1 MIIREMSEHESKKK
15 KDAHS
20 STLVVNSILT
30 RSPTTGELQLYFSA
44 AECFQK
50 AATPPAHKC

>member
-1 MIIREMSEHESKKK
+1 MIIREMSEHESKK